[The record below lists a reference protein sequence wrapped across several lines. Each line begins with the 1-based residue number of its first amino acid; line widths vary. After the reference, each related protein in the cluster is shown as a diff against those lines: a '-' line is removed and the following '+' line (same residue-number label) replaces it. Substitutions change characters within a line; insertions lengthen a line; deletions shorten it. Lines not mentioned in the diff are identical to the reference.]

1 MSDALRA
8 LFSEEQPEPDWADR
22 EAAIAYLLEGERPYL
37 GARGLDEDALRP

>member
-22 EAAIAYLLEGERPYL
+22 DAAIDYLLEAERPYL
-37 GARGLDEDALRP
+37 GGAASTRTPCAP